1 MNRTPTLHLKRVT
14 ITPHYRPQVL
24 YNIHTLW
31 SLLFSIFSN
40 WAHTKVFSGQSFEPL
55 HLLDLDN
62 LISTLKVLSLLLCN
76 ACVNSEFSAFVFIF
90 NLCLILFDDQKAGGK
105 ERNRKFICWVFVFFN
120 YFMSRF
126 SLRHLLSSPPEV
138 GSPASSGAVPGLG
151 SMRCIGRSTSTATK
165 PQIDTH
171 NHNHILKPTKINTH
185 NHTSKYLHPQIETQ

>member
-1 MNRTPTLHLKRVT
+1 MWGLIWTGFNLLCD
-14 ITPHYRPQVL
+14 L
-24 YNIHTLW
+24 YYF
-31 SLLFSIFSN
+31 LFFSN
-40 WAHTKVFSGQSFEPL
+40 WAHTKYFCGRSFEPL
-55 HLLDLDN
+55 HLLDLDKDN

-138 GSPASSGAVPGLG
+138 GSQASSGAIPGLG
-151 SMRCIGRSTSTATK
+151 SMRCIGRSTSTL
-165 PQIDTH
+165 QSDTH
-171 NHNHILKPTKINTH
+171 NHNSTPSNPKRADQ
-185 NHTSKYLHPQIETQ
+185 HPQSYSSCTHPCFYFSLK